1 MNRRTPLLAASLLF
15 ACSSADPQPATP
27 EPVQTESHESHH
39 AEHAEAAEAPS
50 PTRTLDD
57 GSRLYG
63 GEPSDI
69 AVTSLAQI
77 MAEPA
82 RWEGQTVKTEGE
94 IAQVCQ
100 RMGCWMEITAEEGG
114 TAVRVPMAGHSFF
127 LPRDVAGRRATV
139 EGTVKVESLDEA
151 TAEHLREEGA
161 QATDQALSIE
171 ATSVVVH

>member
-1 MNRRTPLLAASLLF
+1 MNRPTTFLAATLLF
-15 ACSSADPQPATP
+15 GCSSADPQPASP
-27 EPVQTESHESHH
+27 EPVSAQAEPSHH
-39 AEHAEAAEAPS
+39 GEHAETAEAPEA
-50 PTRTLDD
+50 RTLPD
-57 GSRLYG
+57 GSRVFG
-63 GEPSDI
+63 GQPTDI
-69 AVTSLAQI
+69 EVTALAQI
-77 MAEPA
+77 MAEPG
-82 RWEGQTVKTEGE
+82 RWNGQTVKTEGE

-100 RMGCWMEITAEEGG
+100 RMGCWMEITADEGG